1 MERITEMN
9 LIDELD
15 KNLLRT
21 DLPAFDV
28 GDTIKVYQR
37 IKEGA
42 KERLQVFEGLV
53 IAKKGGGIHEN
64 FCIRKVSYGE
74 GVEKVFP
81 MHSPVIGK
89 IEVVNRGKVRRAK
102 LYFIRK
108 SNNLINKIE
117 RKNAVKKVK
126 PVTEE
131 K

>member
-9 LIDELD
+9 VIDELD

-81 MHSPVIGK
+81 MHSPIIGK

-108 SNNLINKIE
+108 SYNLINKIE

-126 PVTEE
+126 AETEE

>member
-9 LIDELD
+9 VIDELY

-81 MHSPVIGK
+81 MHSPIIGK

-126 PVTEE
+126 AETEE